1 MCQPVREEIE
11 STSEF
16 ESEHEDEEDEEDEE
30 DSFEYDEDEALGDP
44 EDYYG
49 EQQEAA

>member
-1 MCQPVREEIE
+1 MSQPIKEEIE
-11 STSEF
+11 SML

-30 DSFEYDEDEALGDP
+30 DSFEYDEEEALGDP

-49 EQQEAA
+49 EQQQAA